1 MSGDRITTVAQLE
14 ALYGAPAQPS
24 VIKETDRLTPAYRAL
39 IEASPFVVLASAGAQ
54 GLDCS
59 PRGDAAGF
67 VRVADENTLL
77 LPDRRGNNRIDTLR
91 NVVVDPRV
99 ALLVMVPGHG
109 ETLRINGRAEISVA
123 PDLLKS
129 FAVDGKSPRS
139 VLVIAIERV
148 YFQCARAVMRSRLWN
163 AAPANSELPSAGE
176 MLRQASGSEF
186 DGLTYDAGLA
196 SRQKSTLY

>member
-14 ALYGAPAQPS
+14 ALYGVPAQPS

-109 ETLRINGRAEISVA
+109 ETLRDQWARRNQRRARSAEEFRRRRQIA
-123 PDLLKS
+123 AKRARHRNRARLLPVR
-129 FAVDGKSPRS
+129 ACCDA
-139 VLVIAIERV
+139 IAIVERGTGE
-148 YFQCARAVMRSRLWN
+148 QRASKRGRNV
-163 AAPANSELPSAGE
+163 AAGE
-176 MLRQASGSEF
+176 R
-186 DGLTYDAGLA
+186 
-196 SRQKSTLY
+196 

>member
-14 ALYGAPAQPS
+14 ALYGVPAQPS

-99 ALLVMVPGHG
+99 ALLVMVPGHW
-109 ETLRINGRAEISVA
+109 RNSADQWARRNQRRARSAEE
-123 PDLLKS
+123 
-129 FAVDGKSPRS
+129 FRRDGKSPRS